1 MTRGSAGARSLPA
14 TSGSSPRNGFAAA
27 AELLERD
34 VQREVDPEAS
44 NRLDQEQLVS
54 DLRRLWIRTK
64 DRREVRLDANRVQ
77 VDILDRAFQPRVGP
91 TKLLV
96 LKARQVGVS
105 TLAQGWA
112 YALTTGIR
120 FTNAVTISHEADAT
134 QRLHRM
140 QKFFLS
146 RDDRR
151 PPTTTNRIGAVT
163 YAATESSHYIGTAG
177 QRAFGRG
184 DTVHF
189 IHCSELAFWPDA
201 ERVLTGLLEALTPDG
216 AVVIESTPN
225 GMGGHFYELWQNAP
239 ANDWQPLFY
248 PWWWED
254 EYRQLVTEDAVLP
267 YRDDE
272 ASLVALHGLDHQ
284 QIAWRRA
291 KQKELRDKFPQEYPE
306 DAVTCFLISGRP
318 YFSLQ
323 GLKAQEQY
331 LREPI
336 RTDGRGLDVWA
347 EHDASHRYVIGADV
361 AEGLEGGDFD
371 VAQVIDV
378 TSGEQVARLRGL
390 WPVDHFGR
398 LLAELGKSYG
408 MAQIAP
414 ERNNHGHAVL
424 NTLLHVV
431 AYPNLYR
438 HFEYDP
444 LMQTDQKYRWG
455 WPTTPTTKPVM
466 GSDLDAALTDSG
478 GIKIRDRVT
487 LAELRTTHWDGK
499 GGFGAISGC
508 FDDCMM
514 ALAIA
519 WQLRKQP
526 ASYDTA
532 MGYFAERN
540 ADPEHQ
546 KYLDEYLK
554 QLEGPG
560 VAEYL
565 ASLNG
570 HKEGA

>member
-1 MTRGSAGARSLPA
+1 M
-14 TSGSSPRNGFAAA
+14 GFASAAA
-27 AELLERD
+27 AELERD
-34 VQREVDPEAS
+34 VQREVDPEGVW
-44 NRLDQEQLVS
+44 RLDHDQLLDKLS
-54 DLRRLWIRTK
+54 RLWIRTK

-77 VDILDRAFQPRVGP
+77 LDILERAFTPKIGP

-105 TLAQGWA
+105 TLSQAWA
-112 YALTTGIR
+112 YALTTRIR

-151 PPTTTNRIGAVT
+151 PVTTTNRIGAVT
-163 YAATESSHYIGTAG
+163 YAATEASHYIGTAG
-177 QRAFGRG
+177 ARAFGRG
-184 DTVHF
+184 DTLHF
-189 IHCSELAFWPDA
+189 IHCSELAFWPDP
-201 ERVLTGLLEALTPDG
+201 ESLLTGLLEALTPDG
-216 AVVIESTPN
+216 SVVIESTPN

-239 ANDWQPLFY
+239 GNDWQPLFY

-254 EYRQLVTEDAVLP
+254 EYRLAVDAEAVLP
-267 YRDDE
+267 FRDDE
-272 ASLVALHGLDHQ
+272 LALVEHHNLDHQ
-284 QIAWRRA
+284 QIAWRRS

-306 DAVTCFLISGRP
+306 DAITCFLISGRP
-318 YFSLQ
+318 YFSLL
-323 GLKAQEQY
+323 GLTAQEAN

-347 EHDASHRYVIGADV
+347 EYIAGHRYVIGADV

-378 TSGEQVARLRGL
+378 TTGEQVARLRGI

-408 MAQIAP
+408 SAQIAP

-455 WPTTPTTKPVM
+455 WPTTTTTKPVM
-466 GSDLDAALTDSG
+466 GSDLDAALIDSG

-499 GGFGAISGC
+499 GGFSAIGGC
-508 FDDCMM
+508 HDDCMM
-514 ALAIA
+514 SLAIA

-526 ASYDTA
+526 AAYDTA
-532 MGYFAERN
+532 MEYFDQRN

-546 KYLDEYLK
+546 KLVEKYLEQLNGPEVEAYLK
-554 QLEGPG
+554 DMNATTP
-560 VAEYL
+560 
-565 ASLNG
+565 
-570 HKEGA
+570 KEG